1 MFNIAGSVGHWLTL
15 NVVVNLFF
23 YVYDRSITMEEFMA
37 STMAKVI
44 TVAQQ
49 KGGAGKTTVA
59 THIAVALSQKGN
71 RVAIVDIDPQGSMS
85 HWHAIREENL
95 GEGYT
100 GVTFSTVSGW
110 RVASEISR
118 LRKVCDYIVID
129 SPPHTETEAR
139 TAIRSAD
146 LVIIPVQPSPTDLWA
161 TQATLNLAKAEKVP
175 VKVVMNRV
183 PANSRLAQ
191 TIAAKLPELINETLG
206 NRVLFASSLM
216 DGRTATEMEPSS
228 VAAQEVKALVKNIL
242 SMFVEETDEKEAPK
256 SKKRV
261 KEDA

>member
-1 MFNIAGSVGHWLTL
+1 MQERIQDDT
-15 NVVVNLFF
+15 
-23 YVYDRSITMEEFMA
+23 ITTEGI
-37 STMAKVI
+37 MAKVI

-49 KGGAGKTTVA
+49 KGGAGKTTVT

-71 RVAIVDIDPQGSMS
+71 RVSIVDIDPQGSTG
-85 HWHAIREENL
+85 HWHNVREEKL

-100 GVTFSTVSGW
+100 GLTFTSVSGW

-118 LRKVCDYIVID
+118 LRKQSDYIVID

-175 VKVVMNRV
+175 VRVVLNRV

-191 TIAAKLPELINETLG
+191 TIAAQLPELAETTLG
-206 NRVLFASSLM
+206 NRVLFAASLM
-216 DGRTATEMEPSS
+216 EGRTATEVDPSS
-228 VAAQEVKALVKNIL
+228 TAAQEIKALVKEIL
-242 SMFVEETDEKEAPK
+242 SVFPKEESEEDEAPVVAK
-256 SKKRV
+256 SKKV
-261 KEDA
+261 KELA